1 MKSRTNVLPFSVPFQ
16 SAQRARRV
24 DGSRSRQQRRLLLG
38 VSLLLILC
46 WMIGAIGLISL
57 RRGERNMAEVS
68 VQQRAIAMA
77 FSTKIFQE
85 H

>member
-1 MKSRTNVLPFSVPFQ
+1 MKSRTKVIPFSVPFQ
-16 SAQRARRV
+16 PGQRFRSM
-24 DGSRSRQQRRLLLG
+24 DGSRVRQQRRLLLG

-46 WMIGAIGLISL
+46 WMIGAIWLISV

-68 VQQRAIAMA
+68 VQQRAIAA
-77 FSTKIFQE
+77 SFSTKPARG